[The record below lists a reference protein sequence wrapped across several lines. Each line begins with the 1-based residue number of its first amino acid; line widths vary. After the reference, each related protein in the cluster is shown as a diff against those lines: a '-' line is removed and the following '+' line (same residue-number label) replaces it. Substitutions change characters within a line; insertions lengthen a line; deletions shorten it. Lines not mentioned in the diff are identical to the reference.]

1 MLFRIYSDSKVCLHI
16 YKEQTCLLL
25 QTNVT
30 DTSALL
36 LSFYDIVNKKKNIKE
51 NKKHIVLGEFQDVI
65 DLVSCDV

>member
-1 MLFRIYSDSKVCLHI
+1 MCLHI
-16 YKEQTCLLL
+16 YEEQICLLL

-36 LSFYDIVNKKKNIKE
+36 LSFYDIVNKGKISKK

>member
-1 MLFRIYSDSKVCLHI
+1 MISSYRKVCHHI

-36 LSFYDIVNKKKNIKE
+36 LSFYNIVNKGKSKKNK
-51 NKKHIVLGEFQDVI
+51 NNIVLEIFQEVI
-65 DLVSCDV
+65 DLVSCEV

>member
-1 MLFRIYSDSKVCLHI
+1 MISSYRKVCHHI

-36 LSFYDIVNKKKNIKE
+36 LSFYDIVNKKKISMGK